1 MISGKLIEGII
12 SIDEISL
19 TPNLDILSN
28 SIPWIL
34 CGEKVNTS
42 TFQVYALMMKKLLI
56 LS

>member
-34 CGEKVNTS
+34 CGEKS
-42 TFQVYALMMKKLLI
+42 EHEHFQVYALMMKKLLI